1 MRYGAER
8 LVGIFRRA
16 PHKRDGVA
24 YHLARDTSIKGER
37 DDEN

>member
-1 MRYGAER
+1 MGFVAGG